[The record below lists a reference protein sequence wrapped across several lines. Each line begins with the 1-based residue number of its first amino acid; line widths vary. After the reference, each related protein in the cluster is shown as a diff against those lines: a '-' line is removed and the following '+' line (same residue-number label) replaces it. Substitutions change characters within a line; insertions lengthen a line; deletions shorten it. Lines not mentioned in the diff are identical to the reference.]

1 MKQHVYK
8 IYSRKRIA
16 FNKNTKIMLPVA
28 IIVIIGIIS
37 CFIISNAVNP
47 VFETLCEEEA
57 HSIATII
64 TNEETTKVM
73 EKYNY
78 DDLFTIEKD
87 DKSNIKMITANILKI
102 NGITSDIAASIQKSL
117 DNSDKNKVHIAIGNM
132 TGIKLFSGFGPRI
145 TLRVYSSGNVETD
158 LRSEFISQ
166 GVNQTLHRVY
176 LEIKTTVN
184 VLTPFSTIEKTIN
197 NQFLILENVIVG
209 EIPST
214 YYNFNGLDDENNMLD
229 IIE

>member
-16 FNKNTKIMLPVA
+16 FDKKSKIMLPVA
-28 IIVIIGIIS
+28 VIIIIGIIS
-37 CFIISNAVNP
+37 CFVISNAVNP
-47 VFETLCEEEA
+47 IFETLCEEEA
-57 HSIATII
+57 HSVATII

-78 DDLFTIEKD
+78 DDLFTIEKN
-87 DKSNIKMITANILKI
+87 SSGNIKMITANILKI
-102 NGITSDIAASIQKSL
+102 NGITSDIATNIQKSL
-117 DNSDKNKVHIAIGNM
+117 DNSDKNKIHIAIGNM

-145 TLRVYSSGNVETD
+145 TLKVYSAGNVETD

-184 VLTPFSTIEKTIN
+184 VLTPFYSIEKTIN

>member
-16 FNKNTKIMLPVA
+16 FDKKSKIMLPVA
-28 IIVIIGIIS
+28 VIIIIGIIS
-37 CFIISNAVNP
+37 CFVISNAVNP
-47 VFETLCEEEA
+47 IFETLCEEEA
-57 HSIATII
+57 HSVATII

-78 DDLFTIEKD
+78 DDLFTIEKN
-87 DKSNIKMITANILKI
+87 SSGNIKMITANILKI
-102 NGITSDIAASIQKSL
+102 NGITSDIATNIQKSL
-117 DNSDKNKVHIAIGNM
+117 DNSDKNKIHIAIGNM

-145 TLRVYSSGNVETD
+145 TLKVYSAGNVETD

-184 VLTPFSTIEKTIN
+184 VLTPFSSIEKTIN